1 MPPLSARAKSG
12 MLRDFQFAWAG
23 VIGGTKLD
31 GSGAREREPRLLP
44 LLSPGR
50 MFATMLAIRL
60 SLGLLLCASC
70 ASAPGPSLPALLED
84 PLAEPGIVTLIFV
97 RSDCPIANR
106 YAPTIRALQAEHA
119 ARGVRFVLVYP
130 DADAT
135 EALIARHREA
145 YDLPPDALRDPRH
158 EWVERTGVSV
168 TPEVAVFD
176 AQRRLVYRGRIDDRF
191 PMLGAARAQAE
202 VHDLDLVLEALE
214 RGEAPEFTSRPAIG
228 CPIPTLAPR

>member
-1 MPPLSARAKSG
+1 
-12 MLRDFQFAWAG
+12 
-23 VIGGTKLD
+23 
-31 GSGAREREPRLLP
+31 
-44 LLSPGR
+44 
-50 MFATMLAIRL
+50 MLAIRPIL
-60 SLGLLLCASC
+60 SLFFCAACASSPDS
-70 ASAPGPSLPALLED
+70 SALALLED

-106 YAPTIRALQAEHA
+106 YAPTIRELQAEHA

-135 EALIARHREA
+135 AEVIARHRDE
-145 YDLPPDALRDPRH
+145 YDLPPAALRDPLH
-158 EWVERTGVSV
+158 EWVARTGVSV

-202 VHDLDLVLEALE
+202 VRDLDLVLDALE
-214 RGEAPEFTSRPAIG
+214 RGEAPEFTTRPAIG